1 MSEFAV
7 SIGILWALFFSC
19 VTIGAALAI
28 AWAQFGHPRYALSWS
43 LAFGMNALQTALNVV
58 AVLAGPNE
66 AMMNAAFA
74 ALMIPSPLFAIGA
87 RQRAG
92 LPDRR
97 YHYFGVAA
105 LVLAYLLVAKQI
117 PWLAPY
123 ADPAATTFSALVL
136 LDAAMILRP
145 RAPKHEVAEWALTA
159 SIATL
164 SLMELIVAV
173 FTAAYDLTGRDQ
185 LVGAFYHG
193 TLIVAVPPCVIASGV
208 SAILVVASDLALQL
222 RRIAARDPLTGL
234 YNRRGFRDLAVQ
246 TIARAHANRQPI
258 SLVLCDI
265 DHFKRINDDH
275 GHAVGDQTLIHVGRR
290 LLAGMRADDLVGRIG
305 GEEFAMLVLDHRGYE
320 AAQTMDRIR
329 ADVGGGLEVG
339 ARRVAVTVSFGIS
352 EVGLD
357 GTIDAMLS
365 DAFDR
370 ADRALYRSKFG
381 GRDRVTLAGNDN
393 PEPRF
398 AFEGITD
405 F

>member
-1 MSEFAV
+1 MSDIGLAV
-7 SIGILWALFFSC
+7 GILWALFFSC
-19 VTIGAALAI
+19 LTIAVALGL
-28 AWAQFGHPRYALSWS
+28 AWANFGHPRYALSWAIGFTLSAAQS
-43 LAFGMNALQTALNVV
+43 LENAVAIALHDYKPLMLLSFALVV
-58 AVLAGPNE
+58 VPTP
-66 AMMNAAFA
+66 F
-74 ALMIPSPLFAIGA
+74 FAIGV

-97 YHYFGVAA
+97 YRYFGMGLAVVVFMLIGDTIPA
-105 LVLAYLLVAKQI
+105 LRPFAC
-117 PWLAPY
+117 PS
-123 ADPAATTFSALVL
+123 TTLFSALIL

-145 RAPKHEVAEWALTA
+145 RLPHAEAAEWALAITVGTGA
-159 SIATL
+159 GVKMVVAILTSIVLATGDPTVRA
-164 SLMELIVAV
+164 I
-173 FTAAYDLTGRDQ
+173 
-185 LVGAFYHG
+185 YHG
-193 TLIVAVPPCVIASGV
+193 TIAIAGPPCVVAAGV

-246 TIARAHANRQPI
+246 TIARAHANRQPL

-275 GHAVGDQTLIHVGRR
+275 GHSVGDQTLIHVGRR
-290 LLAGMRADDLVGRIG
+290 LLAGVRADDLVGRIG
-305 GEEFAMLVLDHRGYE
+305 GEEFAMLVLDHRGFE

-329 ADVGGGLEVG
+329 ADVAGGLDVG
-339 ARRVAVTVSFGIS
+339 ARRVAVTVSFGIA

-357 GTIDAMLS
+357 GTIDTMLL